1 MELPSFLLNKTM
13 RERFLHAIEI
23 MPNVASQ
30 MAEYEGIRVRPILL
44 TVYGYTPNGLVI
56 FIDHFWKG
64 RTCWLN
70 LPKLKPKGAT
80 SISRAI
86 RLLYEE
92 ICLMRN
98 ILMFLSMSC
107 IREEELMLCSA

>member
-44 TVYGYTPNGLVI
+44 TVYGYTPNGLI
-56 FIDHFWKG
+56 LSIDHFWLEKKDLRAQLDQAEAQG
-64 RTCWLN
+64 CDVDLQGHTITVRRN
-70 LPKLKPKGAT
+70 LPDGKYYIAK
-80 SISRAI
+80 
-86 RLLYEE
+86 YEPAAQSE
-92 ICLMRN
+92 
-98 ILMFLSMSC
+98 
-107 IREEELMLCSA
+107 